1 MCLHHAV
8 QAFAM
13 AEVLISFKEFSFTYK
28 AQSEPTLKHINL
40 SIHRG
45 EKILIAGPSGSG
57 KSTLGY
63 CINALIP
70 HAFKGKI
77 EGNATICGLNLADGD
92 MYAVNKRVGTVM
104 QDTDAQFVG
113 ITVAED
119 IAFSLENQCVEQREM
134 HSTVAEIAHVVK
146 MGSFLSHSPQ
156 ELSGGQKQ
164 RVSLAGVLVD
174 DVDILLFDE
183 PLANLDP
190 ATGALAIEMIDELAT
205 LHNKTVII
213 IEHRLEEVLHRKVD
227 RILVMQE
234 GKLVSDT
241 RPKELL
247 ASQTLRALGLREPL
261 YITALRM
268 AGCDL
273 KRAGDLSSYEGVK
286 LDSVKE
292 AIHDWYAVSQKDSA
306 ARERDVLLRLEN
318 LSYSYDGLVMAVEGI
333 SASIHSGEMISVL
346 GNNGAGKSTLAQLI
360 MGVLRQDS
368 GSISFEG
375 IDLAG
380 YSAGARSDLVGF
392 VMQNPNHMISNDLVF
407 DEVAFA
413 LRQRGYEEALIRE
426 RVLDVLGLCGLR
438 EYHHWPISAL
448 SYGQKK
454 RVTIASILVTDP
466 KILLLDEPTS
476 AQDYL
481 HYTALM
487 QFLAELNEKTGLTI
501 LFITHDMHLAL
512 EYTTRSLV
520 LSGGKL
526 LADLPTS
533 EVFSNPDLL
542 SRANL
547 KETSLYYLAK
557 DLGIADI
564 PLFIEHFVQ
573 EERKERP
580 PSVEVIRLPKRKL
593 ALTERKKEIKVGKKV
608 VKEGRK
614 FGFALSW
621 EDTDSYLHS
630 FNGVTKIAFFGL
642 WIGFCLLT
650 FDLRFLLPALGFSFY
665 LLWATKVPLR
675 KFLPYIIG
683 ILGVIVL
690 NAIFIFLFSPKQGV
704 VYLGSETLLLGNEMM
719 RYALSRETLFY
730 LFVVCVKYLTL
741 FPVALVFVS
750 ITHPSEF
757 ASSLNRLGIGYTV
770 SYAVSLALRYLPEV
784 TKTYVNI
791 LRSQMARG
799 VDISKNA
806 PLRKR
811 LSSMARIIAPL
822 VLFSLDR
829 IEVITNAMVLRGFA
843 RLKKRTWY
851 MQSSLRPRDWVALGL
866 TLLFVAASL
875 YIRFARNVMFWYP
888 F

>member
-1 MCLHHAV
+1 
-8 QAFAM
+8 M
-13 AEVLISFKEFSFTYK
+13 AEILISFKEFSFTYK
-28 AQSEPTLKHINL
+28 AQREPTLKNINL
-40 SIHRG
+40 SIKRG

-70 HAFKGKI
+70 HAFAGTI
-77 EGNATICGLNLADGD
+77 EGEASVCGLSVANGD
-92 MYAVNKRVGTVM
+92 IYEVNKKVGTVM

-119 IAFSLENQCVEQREM
+119 IAFSLENQCVAQETMHATVQEM
-134 HSTVAEIAHVVK
+134 ANVVA
-146 MGSFLSHSPQ
+146 MGKFLSHSPQ

-190 ATGALAIEMIDELAT
+190 ATGALAIEMIDELASV
-205 LHNKTVII
+205 HGKTVII
-213 IEHRLEEVLHRKVD
+213 IEHRLEEVLHRRMD

-234 GKLVSDT
+234 GALVSDT
-241 RPKELL
+241 SPAALL
-247 ASQTLRALGLREPL
+247 SSSTLRTLGLREPL

-273 KRAGDLSSYEGVK
+273 QDVGDLSSYSSVDHAKVQQQLESWYEKPKKEEVVK
-286 LDSVKE
+286 K
-292 AIHDWYAVSQKDSA
+292 KD
-306 ARERDVLLRLEN
+306 LLLQIAD
-318 LSYSYDGLVMAVEGI
+318 LSYSYDGLTKALEGI
-333 SASIHSGEMISVL
+333 SASIYRGEMISVL

-360 MGVLRQDS
+360 MGVLTQDS
-368 GSISFEG
+368 GSLVFEG
-375 IDLAG
+375 VDLAG
-380 YSAGARSDLVGF
+380 YSASARSDMVGF

-413 LRQRGYEEALIRE
+413 LRQRGYTEELIKE

-438 EYHHWPISAL
+438 AYHHWPISAL

-487 QFLAELNEKTGLTI
+487 QFLAELNAKTNLTI

-520 LSGGKL
+520 LSEGTL

-533 EVFSNPDLL
+533 EVFSNPELL
-542 SRANL
+542 GQANL
-547 KETSLYYLAK
+547 KETSLYHLAR
-557 DLGIADI
+557 DLQIADI
-564 PLFIEHFVQ
+564 PAFIEHFVR
-573 EERKERP
+573 EEQKERS
-580 PSVEVIRLPKRKL
+580 PSVEVISLPDHPTRL
-593 ALTERKKEIKVGKKV
+593 AARKKEAKVGKKV

-621 EDTDSYLHS
+621 EDTDSYLQT
-630 FNGVTKIAFFGL
+630 FNGVTKIAFFAL
-642 WIGFCLLT
+642 WIGFCLMT
-650 FDLRFLLPALGFSFY
+650 FDLRFLLPALCFSFY
-665 LLWATKVPLR
+665 LLWATKIPLR

-683 ILGVIVL
+683 ISGVIAL

-704 VYLGSETLLLGNEMM
+704 VYLGSETLLLGNEAL

-730 LFVVCVKYLTL
+730 LGVVSIKYFTL
-741 FPVALVFVS
+741 FPVALLFVS

-757 ASSLNRLGIGYTV
+757 ASSLNRLGISYTV

-799 VDISKNA
+799 VDISKDA
-806 PLRKR
+806 PVKKR

-829 IEVITNAMVLRGFA
+829 IEIITNAMVLRGFA
-843 RLKKRTWY
+843 RMEKRTWY
-851 MQSSLRPRDWVALGL
+851 MKAPLRARDTVALL
-866 TLLFVAASL
+866 LIILFVSASL
-875 YIRFARNVMFWYP
+875 YTRFGRGVMFWYP